1 MKSAEWL
8 ALEVYSSLSG
18 RRVCSVLNNV
28 TIFRGMPKE
37 ILTDKCSEFSS
48 NFMNA
53 WAYDHK
59 VVHVFT
65 NPDKPTQNGYIESFN
80 GKLRDKCLNQ
90 HWFKN
95 LTEAKKIIEDW
106 RQFYNK
112 IRPHSSLGHLTPEEY
127 ALKISGEY

>member
-1 MKSAEWL
+1 MKSAECL

-28 TIFRGMPKE
+28 AIFRGMPKE
-37 ILTDKCSEFSS
+37 ILTDKGSEFTS

-65 NPDKPTQNGYIESFN
+65 DPDKPTKNAYIESFN
-80 GKLRDKCLNQ
+80 NKLSEECLNK

-95 LTEAKKIIEDW
+95 LTEAKVIIEDW
-106 RQFYNK
+106 RQSYYE